1 MALEKHWPEM
11 EKVLEF
17 KLVYKNDFLFYDDN
31 KESYE
36 NYEKVAKSSNGQL
49 VISTPEEIVEK
60 YENVPLIKSKF
71 PPIIDQKAAMI
82 AADDY
87 IIKLAQYLK
96 SRPNVSVFENTL
108 VRNVKS
114 SEKEVLIEI

>member
-11 EKVLEF
+11 EKILDSKF
-17 KLVYKNDFLFYDDN
+17 IYKNDFIYYDDN

-36 NYEKVAKSSNGQL
+36 KYEKVAKSSNGQL
-49 VISTPEEIVEK
+49 IISTAEEIVEK

-71 PPIIDQKAAMI
+71 LPIIDPHAGMI

-96 SRPNVSVFENTL
+96 KKPNVSVFENTL
-108 VRNVKS
+108 VRSVKS
-114 SEKEVLIEI
+114 NEKDV